1 MWTLQCMV
9 GADRRVFIVGGSGSH
24 LRIFTRH
31 HNTSP
36 APPAPHSV
44 EEVKE
49 AKDAEATKEQVA
61 AAIKG
66 ALAKIDPKKVRMCGA
81 CLDRKLTRY

>member
-1 MWTLQCMV
+1 M
-9 GADRRVFIVGGSGSH
+9 
-24 LRIFTRH
+24 RIFTRH

>member
-1 MWTLQCMV
+1 MDIAVHGGCRPTGIHCGWVGVTLAYFHTPPQYLPC
-9 GADRRVFIVGGSGSH
+9 
-24 LRIFTRH
+24 
-31 HNTSP
+31 
-36 APPAPHSV
+36 PPAPHSV